1 MNMGIKVF
9 DTLGTITVITP
20 PSMVNPGKISFC
32 LINLK
37 EEQKDQFA
45 IQLNKIFPEDNITLF
60 MYDVGTGAG
69 PRIKQAIN
77 KARFVVYDNTNLPLF
92 VSELLPKDG
101 YEYNGEQSVEQIF
114 NKIKESNF
122 S

>member
-20 PSMVNPGKISFC
+20 PSMINPHEISFC

-45 IQLNKIFPEDNITLF
+45 TQLNKIFPEDNITVF
-60 MYDVGTGAG
+60 MYDIGAGAG
-69 PRIKQAIN
+69 PWIKQAIN

-92 VSELLPKDG
+92 VTELLPKDG
-101 YEYNGEQSVEQIF
+101 YEYNGDQSVEQIF
-114 NKIKESNF
+114 TKIKESKF

>member
-69 PRIKQAIN
+69 PWIKQAIN
-77 KARFVVYDNTNLPLF
+77 KARFVVYDNTHLPLF

>member
-1 MNMGIKVF
+1 MI
-9 DTLGTITVITP
+9 
-20 PSMVNPGKISFC
+20 NPHEISFC

-45 IQLNKIFPEDNITLF
+45 IQLNKIFPEDNITVF
-60 MYDVGTGAG
+60 MYDIGAGAG
-69 PRIKQAIN
+69 PWIKQAIN

-92 VSELLPKDG
+92 VTELLPKDG
-101 YEYNGEQSVEQIF
+101 YEYNGDQSVEQIF
-114 NKIKESNF
+114 TKIKESKF